1 MIGKTSAR
9 KIVGFWRR
17 VMLLIGVATLSVNAQ
32 DHLKPNSKESKISFT
47 IKNLGINTTG
57 YFREISGIIDF
68 LPENPAA
75 SKFEIDIPTKSLD
88 TDNNLR
94 DKHLKGDQYFSV
106 DKYPS
111 IHFSSTKVSASGQGI
126 FQMEGNLTIKGVSK
140 VIRFEFKEA
149 RQGNGF
155 LFTGSLPLNR
165 RDFKVGGKS
174 LTMSDDLTVNLS
186 VVAAK

>member
-1 MIGKTSAR
+1 MRTQISIYT
-9 KIVGFWRR
+9 IVSFCKKAI
-17 VMLLIGVATLSVNAQ
+17 LLIGVATLSVSAQ
-32 DHLKPNSKESKISFT
+32 DLKPSSKESKISFT

-57 YFREISGIIDF
+57 YFREINGNIEFS
-68 LPENPAA
+68 PENPGA

-94 DKHLKGDQYFSV
+94 DKHLKGDQYFSI

-111 IHFSSTKVSASGQGI
+111 IHFSSTKVSANGQGI
-126 FQMEGNLTIKGVSK
+126 LQMEGNLSIKGVNK
-140 VIRFEFKEA
+140 AIRFEFKSV

-155 LFTGSLPLNR
+155 LFSGSVPLNR

-174 LTMSDDLTVNLS
+174 MTMSDDLTVNLS
-186 VVAAK
+186 VVATK